1 VYGGGSLGLMGS
13 VSTTAFLGSSQV
25 LGIVPKAL
33 AKMDII
39 GKTVSP
45 KTYRFAQC

>member
-1 VYGGGSLGLMGS
+1 MGS